1 MSFIDSAPLRLVSLS
16 VLVPLLTQCAAKD
29 TSSPDVTT
37 DPSATTSTTGP
48 VAPAPT
54 TIAPPGPTGSPTGP
68 VTPTGPSSTGPLP
81 SPTTPTTSAPTS
93 SSSTAPTTTDVPA
106 TDETSGASNDVSS
119 GPESTADVTSD
130 VTSDEGPQAGAP
142 VPSAGCGKARTLN
155 DGNHQINSGGQNRTY
170 HVKAPANYD
179 QNKPYRLIFM
189 FHWNYGSINAIVNPP
204 DADQNT
210 DDPYYGLG
218 DVAGDSTIFVVPQG
232 LKDGG
237 GEGWANTNNRDV
249 NFTDDMLAAVT
260 DGLCVDTSR
269 VFTTGF
275 SWGGAIS
282 YKLACDRPDKFRAA
296 LVYGTGPVSGNR
308 PQDCK
313 QPIAFFQTHGLDDGI
328 FNYQMTGLSVL
339 DIFVGTNSCTKPMIP
354 TPARDEHVCIDMVGC
369 AEGYP
374 VRHCAFG
381 AGQNNPK
388 QGGPGGHYP
397 SPKDPGQSKSWVPTE
412 AWEFIQQF

>member
-1 MSFIDSAPLRLVSLS
+1 MP
-16 VLVPLLTQCAAKD
+16 TQ
-29 TSSPDVTT
+29 
-37 DPSATTSTTGP
+37 
-48 VAPAPT
+48 
-54 TIAPPGPTGSPTGP
+54 
-68 VTPTGPSSTGPLP
+68 TGPS
-81 SPTTPTTSAPTS
+81 TSAPTS
-93 SSSTAPTTTDVPA
+93 SSSTTTTSDTTPTEA
-106 TDETSGASNDVSS
+106 TSGGASNDDSS
-119 GPESTADVTSD
+119 GPESSADVTSD
-130 VTSDEGPQAGAP
+130 VTSDEGPQPGAA

-179 QNKPYRLIFM
+179 QNTPYRLIFM

-232 LKDGG
+232 LQEGG
-237 GEGWANTNNRDV
+237 QGAGWANPNNRDV

-282 YKLACDRPDKFRAA
+282 YKLACDRPDTFRAA

-308 PQDCK
+308 AQDCK

-328 FNYQMTGLSVL
+328 FNYQQTGLSVL